1 VRVFEFRCRRSAHRL
16 QISQGCCQG
25 RESGPFEGFGE
36 NPDKESQTGGASLS
50 DPETSRGE
58 GAGRRKAKAET

>member
-1 VRVFEFRCRRSAHRL
+1 L